1 MAKKDKDE
9 LEKLLTKPIK
19 QGTPLH
25 LSTSAKTQ
33 ERINAQSHTRVNRG
47 YKLREDLIKACK
59 QIALDTNRNLYEVME
74 AALAEYIERQKATST
89 DNAQSH

>member
-1 MAKKDKDE
+1 MAKKNE
-9 LEKLLTKPIK
+9 LEKMLTTPIK
-19 QGTPLH
+19 QGKGLQ

-33 ERINAQSHTRVNRG
+33 ERINAQSHIRVNRG

-74 AALAEYIERQKATST
+74 EALSEYIERQKASSST
-89 DNAQSH
+89 NAQPH